1 MNGGGGHGGPGGADN
16 FAFEMDMPK
25 SPWRYP
31 HLMFR
36 ADSRKAKGVS
46 FKQDANQVW
55 SLLTRTRFS
64 SSGVL
69 FQVKP
74 TLRVVKSP
82 EGGCTHCTYARGGG
96 QKKSK
101 PFPLRNPLPITFRK
115 EEQIVKTPSC
125 CKNYGLFAFGRL

>member
-1 MNGGGGHGGPGGADN
+1 MNGGGGPGGHGGADN

-55 SLLTRTRFS
+55 SLDT

-69 FQVKP
+69 LENYLILVIIM
-74 TLRVVKSP
+74 
-82 EGGCTHCTYARGGG
+82 CTQGGG
-96 QKKSK
+96 ALK
-101 PFPLRNPLPITFRK
+101 RK
-115 EEQIVKTPSC
+115 TCV
-125 CKNYGLFAFGRL
+125 R